1 MRLIIFDCD
10 GTLVDS
16 QKSIMSAI
24 VTAWEG
30 FGLNPPKLSSV
41 LQVIG
46 LTIQDS
52 VRVLEPNLNE
62 NDYGKLEKE
71 FYSAFVNLNEQE
83 KIEEELFPNVVET
96 LNVLNDDKSYLA
108 VLTGKGKLGLQNT
121 LKNKNIGQY
130 FIATKTSD
138 CGPGKPNPQTMNEL
152 IAELGV
158 EKENVVMIG
167 DTTHD
172 ILTAKN
178 AGVKSIG
185 VSFGYHSV
193 NELVNAGADEIVDDF
208 SNLPSVIDTLLG
220 S

>member
-16 QKSIMSAI
+16 QKSIMKAI
-24 VTAWEG
+24 VIAWEN

-41 LQVIG
+41 LRIIG
-46 LTIQDS
+46 LSIQDS
-52 VRVLEPNLNE
+52 IRMLEPNLNE
-62 NDYGKLEKE
+62 KQYEELEKE
-71 FYSAFVNLNEQE
+71 LYNAFVKINEQT

-96 LNVLNDDKSYLA
+96 LNVLNDDKTYLA
-108 VLTGKGKLGLQNT
+108 VLTGKGRLGLQNT
-121 LKNKNIGQY
+121 FKNQNIGEY

-152 IAELGV
+152 IVELGV
-158 EKENVVMIG
+158 EKESVVMIG

-178 AGVKSIG
+178 AFVKSIG
-185 VSFGYHSV
+185 VSFGYHSAG
-193 NELVNAGADEIVDDF
+193 ELVQAGANQIVNDF
-208 SNLPSVIDTLLG
+208 SNLPTVIDTLLEN
-220 S
+220 

>member
-16 QKSIMSAI
+16 QKSIMNAI
-24 VTAWEG
+24 VTAWES

-41 LQVIG
+41 LQAIG

-52 VRVLEPNLNE
+52 VRVLEPDLNE

-71 FYSAFVNLNEQE
+71 FYSAFVNLNEQA

-121 LKNKNIGQY
+121 FKNKNIGEY

-158 EKENVVMIG
+158 EKESVVMIG

-193 NELVNAGADEIVDDF
+193 GELVKAGANEIVDDF

-220 S
+220 N

>member
-16 QKSIMSAI
+16 QKSIMNAI
-24 VTAWEG
+24 VTAWES

-52 VRVLEPNLNE
+52 VRVLEPDLNE

-71 FYSAFVNLNEQE
+71 FYSAFVNLNEQA

-108 VLTGKGKLGLQNT
+108 VLTGKGNLGLQNT
-121 LKNKNIGQY
+121 FKNKNIGEY

-158 EKENVVMIG
+158 EKESVVMIG

-193 NELVNAGADEIVDDF
+193 GELVKAGANEIVDDF

>member
-46 LTIQDS
+46 LTIQDP

-96 LNVLNDDKSYLA
+96 LDVLNDDKSYLA

-121 LKNKNIGQY
+121 LKIKI
-130 FIATKTSD
+130 
-138 CGPGKPNPQTMNEL
+138 
-152 IAELGV
+152 
-158 EKENVVMIG
+158 
-167 DTTHD
+167 
-172 ILTAKN
+172 
-178 AGVKSIG
+178 
-185 VSFGYHSV
+185 
-193 NELVNAGADEIVDDF
+193 LVNILLQQRLVIAGPANQIHK
-208 SNLPSVIDTLLG
+208 L
-220 S
+220 

>member
-16 QKSIMSAI
+16 QKSIMNAI

-71 FYSAFVNLNEQE
+71 FYSAFVNLNEQA

-121 LKNKNIGQY
+121 FKNKNIGEY
-130 FIATKTSD
+130 FISTKTSD

-193 NELVNAGADEIVDDF
+193 SELVNAGADEIVDDF

>member
-16 QKSIMSAI
+16 QKSIMNAI
-24 VTAWEG
+24 VTAWES

-52 VRVLEPNLNE
+52 VRVLEPDLNE

-71 FYSAFVNLNEQE
+71 FYSAFVNLNEQA

-121 LKNKNIGQY
+121 FKNKNIGEY

-158 EKENVVMIG
+158 EKESVVMIG

-193 NELVNAGADEIVDDF
+193 GELVKAGANEIVDDF

-220 S
+220 N